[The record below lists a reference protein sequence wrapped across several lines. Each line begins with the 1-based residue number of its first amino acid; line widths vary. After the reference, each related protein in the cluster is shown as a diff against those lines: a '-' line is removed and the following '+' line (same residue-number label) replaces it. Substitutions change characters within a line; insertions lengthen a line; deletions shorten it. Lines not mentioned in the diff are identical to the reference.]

1 MSDNQLQ
8 KIREKFEWYRM
19 TLPRRDRD
27 AFDRILEKSAGR
39 EPSIAA
45 MPGDRT
51 AAVIMN
57 WLMDAEDRLMRLEN
71 NRRV

>member
-1 MSDNQLQ
+1 MQ

-27 AFDRILEKSAGR
+27 AFDRVLEKSEGK
-39 EPSIAA
+39 ELSVAA

-57 WLMDAEDRLMRLEN
+57 WLMDAEERLMRLEN
-71 NRRV
+71 NKRV

>member
-1 MSDNQLQ
+1 MNDKPLQ

-19 TLPRRDRD
+19 TLPKREKE
-27 AFDRILEKSAGR
+27 AFDRILEKSEGN
-39 EPSIAA
+39 ELSIAA

-57 WLMDAEDRLMRLEN
+57 WLMDAEGRLRQLEH
-71 NRRV
+71 R